1 MPAGVDRIDFDR
13 SEEWELVAN
22 EVRNA
27 VLVGENAYEP
37 IPAFNLGLDLYTD
50 YVAVIA
56 TTTSGKPTW
65 QFAGDINQVYNFPK
79 GTPDNILGRIQ
90 PARARL
96 FINKMQLIDTGRVS
110 LDNFDLR
117 YTPPYWFRDCAI
129 RVYRYVGEVK
139 NFVEDTL
146 FDIGNAL
153 GINDNSPTGTIIE
166 GLLALKL
173 DLETQF
179 QTLSERLDQDNTV
192 ADDEFIQILTQLNQ
206 IDAGV
211 YTVVEAVAE
220 LLPPARG
227 DEYKQTAQQRL
238 ELDLGFLWLKAHWKK
253 TWY

>member
-22 EVRNA
+22 EVRTANFI
-27 VLVGENAYEP
+27 GENSHEP
-37 IPAFNLGLDLYTD
+37 IPAFNLGLSLYTD

-79 GTPDNILGRIQ
+79 GTPDNILGQIQ

-117 YTPPYWFRDCAI
+117 YQPPYWFKDCAI
-129 RVYRYVGEVK
+129 RVYKYVGEVK

-146 FDIGNAL
+146 FQIGNAL
-153 GINDNSPTGTIIE
+153 GVSSTAPTGTIIE

-173 DLETQF
+173 DLEAQF
-179 QTLSERLDQDNTV
+179 GLLGERLDQDNEV
-192 ADDEFIQILTQLNQ
+192 AEDEYTEILRQLNQ
-206 IDAGV
+206 IDAGI
-211 YTVVEAVAE
+211 YTLTEAVAE
-220 LLPPARG
+220 LLPPQRG
-227 DEYKQTAQQRL
+227 EQYKQITQQRL
-238 ELDLGFLWLKAHWKK
+238 QLDLGFL
-253 TWY
+253 